1 MPEESAFYVLGTIV
15 EDILPGYF
23 VTKQMLAPSVD
34 QKILR
39 VFVSQKLPTLLEKLD
54 KFNIPLSAITLNWF
68 LCLFV
73 NCLPWETALRV
84 WDVLLFKRD
93 RTVLFQV
100 TLALLESP
108 SILKAVKEPASDVS
122 ALATALQSAVTEAFD
137 ASALMMTATLGN
149 ADVTMHKVEQLARK
163 HKKSVAKE
171 IFGADYHQFMTM
183 SMSFAF
189 TNTTGNNNKDS
200 GKDAE
205 DADSKKL
212 GEMFEKWCTPW
223 RERKKYIQQ
232 QSTKNREKEEGV
244 SLTTTPE
251 LADDNI
257 DEEGASL
264 DEKISKVLRFDETDE
279 DGRPANHPLVET
291 PMTCD
296 SVQSSSAPVA
306 KQKEGEEKDGGGDE
320 AESAPTTTT
329 TTTTTGSFGTSFK
342 EWMSTARKSWEFK
355 RKSSSKEVEVT
366 SGSSGSGSGG
376 ATAAPASSEEYDE
389 NNDAVVKEQTSS
401 DAAPLHSRLEKL
413 ERDAKEK
420 DDVIRKLQKRIE
432 ALEERLLLS
441 SK

>member
-1 MPEESAFYVLGTIV
+1 
-15 EDILPGYF
+15 
-23 VTKQMLAPSVD
+23 
-34 QKILR
+34 
-39 VFVSQKLPTLLEKLD
+39 
-54 KFNIPLSAITLNWF
+54 
-68 LCLFV
+68 
-73 NCLPWETALRV
+73 
-84 WDVLLFKRD
+84 
-93 RTVLFQV
+93 
-100 TLALLESP
+100 
-108 SILKAVKEPASDVS
+108 
-122 ALATALQSAVTEAFD
+122 
-137 ASALMMTATLGN
+137 
-149 ADVTMHKVEQLARK
+149 
-163 HKKSVAKE
+163 
-171 IFGADYHQFMTM
+171 
-183 SMSFAF
+183 
-189 TNTTGNNNKDS
+189 
-200 GKDAE
+200 
-205 DADSKKL
+205 
-212 GEMFEKWCTPW
+212 MFEKWCTPW

>member
-1 MPEESAFYVLGTIV
+1 
-15 EDILPGYF
+15 
-23 VTKQMLAPSVD
+23 
-34 QKILR
+34 
-39 VFVSQKLPTLLEKLD
+39 
-54 KFNIPLSAITLNWF
+54 
-68 LCLFV
+68 
-73 NCLPWETALRV
+73 
-84 WDVLLFKRD
+84 
-93 RTVLFQV
+93 
-100 TLALLESP
+100 
-108 SILKAVKEPASDVS
+108 
-122 ALATALQSAVTEAFD
+122 
-137 ASALMMTATLGN
+137 
-149 ADVTMHKVEQLARK
+149 
-163 HKKSVAKE
+163 
-171 IFGADYHQFMTM
+171 
-183 SMSFAF
+183 
-189 TNTTGNNNKDS
+189 
-200 GKDAE
+200 
-205 DADSKKL
+205 
-212 GEMFEKWCTPW
+212 MFEKWCTPW

-232 QSTKNREKEEGV
+232 QSTKNREKEERV

-251 LADDNI
+251 FADDNI

-329 TTTTTGSFGTSFK
+329 TTTTTTTGSFGTSFK

-366 SGSSGSGSGG
+366 SGSSGSGSGSGG